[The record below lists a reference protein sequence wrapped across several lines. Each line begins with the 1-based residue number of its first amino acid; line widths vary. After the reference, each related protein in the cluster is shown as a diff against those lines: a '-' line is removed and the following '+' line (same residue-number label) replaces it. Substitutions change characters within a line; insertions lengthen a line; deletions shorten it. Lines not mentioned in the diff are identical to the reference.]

1 MVFANLSHYEKD
13 AFFSLLDEYF
23 QSRPELVA
31 HLQGSASDGASSS
44 EVKQATGRVA
54 AAASA
59 FANQSNSAPP
69 RVPNSHAPPRGL
81 RSSQISPPL
90 LNIFVSLVKT
100 FGDVDTSSKTKMVT
114 SALFSKK
121 EPQSSSPLPIPSAF
135 HQKKGSFA
143 PPPMRN
149 REPTPPP
156 AQQEEIASGEWAEA
170 LYDYDSSDPGDLQI
184 RSNQRVLVTERTTD
198 DWWTGTFN
206 GKSGLFPASYVK
218 LL

>member
-1 MVFANLSHYEKD
+1 MVFANLSHHEKD
-13 AFFSLLDEYF
+13 AFFTLLDEYF

-31 HLQGSASDGASSS
+31 HLQGSANDGMVSSS
-44 EVKQATGRVA
+44 EVKQAAGRVA

-59 FANQSNSAPP
+59 FANQSNPSPP
-69 RVPNSHAPPRGL
+69 RHAPNTHTPPPAPRGL
-81 RSSQISPPL
+81 RSSQ
-90 LNIFVSLVKT
+90 T
-100 FGDVDTSSKTKMVT
+100 FGDVDMSSKSRMVT

-121 EPQSSSPLPIPSAF
+121 EPQSSSTPLPVPSAF
-135 HQKKGSFA
+135 SQKKNSYA
-143 PPPMRN
+143 PPPTRN

-156 AQQEEIASGEWAEA
+156 AHEEDGEWAEA

-184 RSNQRVLVTERTTD
+184 RANQRVLVTERTTD